1 MGVGWRQPKP
11 LTSRRRKQVVRG
23 DADRG
28 ERVVDACFVVVLL
41 PLFILAQIKK
51 ISTRAKTS
59 GGIATGAAVAG
70 RTAVAA
76 VAVAAR
82 AALARAQVP
91 AGRAKGVPVG
101 EDEAPG
107 ARLAPGRLLVRAL
120 VVGGGAAAAHGGVGQ
135 IAHGL
140 W

>member
-1 MGVGWRQPKP
+1 MASAQAADITEK
-11 LTSRRRKQVVRG
+11 KQVVRG
-23 DADRG
+23 DAYRG
-28 ERVVDACFVVVLL
+28 GSVVDACLL
-41 PLFILAQIKK
+41 LFFFLSSFWPKRE

-76 VAVAAR
+76 VAVAA
-82 AALARAQVP
+82 LARAQVP

-101 EDEAPG
+101 ENEAPG

>member
-1 MGVGWRQPKP
+1 MLTGVEASLMLVCYSSSSSLHLGQK
-11 LTSRRRKQVVRG
+11 
-23 DADRG
+23 
-28 ERVVDACFVVVLL
+28 
-41 PLFILAQIKK
+41 I
-51 ISTRAKTS
+51 ISTREKTS

-76 VAVAAR
+76 VAVAA
-82 AALARAQVP
+82 LARAQVP
-91 AGRAKGVPVG
+91 AGRTKGVPVG